1 MEERSLYTV
10 TILERT
16 VPMDEFLR
24 DLVDV
29 PRFSGY
35 CQDCPNYGRYWSCPP
50 FDFAPMVLW
59 TGYGAIRLYARKLVF
74 TRDRLFPGERRAF
87 EATELPKIKG
97 AMAREL
103 LAMEA
108 EVPGRLALFPGRC
121 EWCPVCA
128 RTEGKPCRMPEKMR
142 YSIEALGGDCGGALE
157 RYLDEKLQWAQGGRL
172 PEQIILLGG
181 LLLPKDAEGESDD
194 RQV

>member
-1 MEERSLYTV
+1 MEETKLYTC

-16 VPMDEFLR
+16 VPLPPLVR

-50 FDFAPMVLW
+50 FDFDPADLW
-59 TGYGAIRLYARKLVF
+59 GRYDALGLYAWKLVF
-74 TRDRLFPGERRAF
+74 ARDRLFPGERRAF
-87 EATELPKIKG
+87 EAQALPRIK
-97 AMAREL
+97 ADMARTL
-103 LAMEA
+103 LEMERGT
-108 EVPGRLALFPGRC
+108 PGSLALFPGRC

-128 RTEGKPCRMPEKMR
+128 RMEGNPCRMPDRMR
-142 YSIEALGGDCGGALE
+142 YSLEALGGDCGGILE
-157 RYLDEKLQWAQGGRL
+157 RYLGETLQWAVGNRL

-181 LLLPKDAEGESDD
+181 LLLKE
-194 RQV
+194 R

>member
-1 MEERSLYTV
+1 MEDETLYTC
-10 TILERT
+10 TTLDRT
-16 VPMDEFLR
+16 VPLDEFRR

-35 CQDCPNYGRYWSCPP
+35 CQDCPNYGRFWSCPP
-50 FDFAPMVLW
+50 FWFDPMTLW
-59 TGYGAIRLYARKLVF
+59 QRYDALRLYARKLVF
-74 TRDRLFPGERRAF
+74 TKDRLFPGERRAF

-97 AMAREL
+97 DLAREL

-108 EVPGRLALFPGRC
+108 EATGSLALFAGKC
-121 EWCPVCA
+121 DLCPACA
-128 RTEGKPCRMPEKMR
+128 RTEGKPCRMPERMR

-157 RYLDEKLQWAQGGRL
+157 KYFGETLQWSAGQRL

-181 LLLPKDAEGESDD
+181 LLLKNE
-194 RQV
+194 